1 MNPLKYFFMLMTYL
15 WLRFD
20 PILYL
25 TFRKDWTSRYEFLA
39 SVFGETDAEKFLE
52 HRVKLV
58 KARNKKL
65 PPMILTHN
73 VDQQTEE
80 FLKINPKTKIGQ
92 QKRLGIIN
100 QLLFW
105 ALDQEINEFN
115 IDSYRSRAVIIQV
128 LTGTIFQNGLISE
141 INVILNGLKE
151 IVFSRITY
159 LGAKGEPSPI
169 VHDAIIAGTARI
181 LTAHINELIR
191 IRDEKLDKLTKV
203 KLIKEIQK
211 TKGGTGSL
219 AFSAHVRTDDNFK
232 NKYPLPKYQAK
243 LLWHILD
250 HYRYSSWFES
260 REKTKKIIIWLEKQL
275 GFPLDEFFSTT

>member
-1 MNPLKYFFMLMTYL
+1 MNPLKYFFMLLTYL

-20 PILYL
+20 PILAL
-25 TFRKDWTSRYEFLA
+25 TFKKDWTSRYEFLA
-39 SVFGETDAEKFLE
+39 GVFGEHDAEKFLE
-52 HRVKLV
+52 HRVQLV

-65 PPMILTHN
+65 PPLILTRN
-73 VDQQTEE
+73 IDQQTEA
-80 FLKINPKTKIGQ
+80 FLKISPKTKIGQ
-92 QKRLGIIN
+92 EKRLSIIN
-100 QLLFW
+100 KLLFW
-105 ALDQEINEFN
+105 ALDREINEFN
-115 IDSYRSRAVIIQV
+115 IDSYRSRSAIVQV
-128 LTGTIFQNGLISE
+128 LTGLFFQNGLIPE
-141 INVILNGLKE
+141 INLILNGLKK
-151 IVFSRITY
+151 IVFSRVTY

-219 AFSAHVRTDDNFK
+219 AFSAHVRTDDDFK
-232 NKYPLPKYQAK
+232 NKYPLPQYQAK
-243 LLWHILD
+243 LLWLILD
-250 HYRYSSWFES
+250 HYRFSSWFES
-260 REKTKKIIIWLEKQL
+260 REKTKKIICGLEKQF